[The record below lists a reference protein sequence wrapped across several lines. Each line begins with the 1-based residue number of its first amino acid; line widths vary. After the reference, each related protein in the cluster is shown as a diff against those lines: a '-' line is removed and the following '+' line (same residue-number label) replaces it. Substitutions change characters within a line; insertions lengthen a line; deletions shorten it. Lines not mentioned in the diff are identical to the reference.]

1 MPSHVIRMWRF
12 FSVTSAMSRECLL
25 SEAGLHDLGIVSTV
39 QCETFGEPGNRTFN
53 ITAKSNRGEA
63 TVWMEKEQLYQVGLS
78 LRQVIVTRETP
89 PDPAPFDSEETNPNE
104 YIYVEFKTGE
114 MALEHDPAAD
124 VFTLSAQDMAG
135 DDAPSDAITH
145 VRFSFSREQANEIS
159 KRSAEIVA
167 AGRKP
172 CPLCT
177 APLTPGVGHFCVKVN
192 GYNPTENPMGRGT
205 N

>member
-1 MPSHVIRMWRF
+1 
-12 FSVTSAMSRECLL
+12 
-25 SEAGLHDLGIVSTV
+25 
-39 QCETFGEPGNRTFN
+39 
-53 ITAKSNRGEA
+53 
-63 TVWMEKEQLYQVGLS
+63 
-78 LRQVIVTRETP
+78 
-89 PDPAPFDSEETNPNE
+89 
-104 YIYVEFKTGE
+104 

-124 VFTLSAQDMAG
+124 VFTLSAQDMTG

-177 APLTPGVGHFCVKVN
+177 APLTPGVSHFCVKVN
-192 GYNPTENPMGRGT
+192 GYNPTENPMGRGAD
-205 N
+205 